1 MASLAPAEKAPTG
14 KPLKVGSPHD
24 PAEREADRIA
34 DILTAPEE
42 PAMPVCSACAAGGAP
57 CAACGGGDGGGGLSG
72 GTHSAGGVC
81 FPRSSVPAF
90 GLPAGTA
97 LESIRDPS
105 RSLPTTAR

>member
-42 PAMPVCSACAAGGAP
+42 PAMPVCAACAAGGAP
-57 CAACGGGDGGGGLSG
+57 CAACGGGDGGGGDG
-72 GTHSAGGVC
+72 GGRAGENLGQQILV
-81 FPRSSVPAF
+81 V
-90 GLPAGTA
+90 LVHA
-97 LESIRDPS
+97 LLLIGDGRLGP
-105 RSLPTTAR
+105 L